1 MSRRPASATAEPT
14 SERFNPHV
22 EKLTEQ
28 QLRDAVANYYGTK
41 TVLFDK
47 ALAEKVL
54 DLNTGNRRVNKRKVE
69 RLAEQMRDGSFENTG
84 EPIII
89 SAEGVLNDG
98 QHRLLALV
106 ESDVVLD
113 MDVRFGIP
121 RRTFTKTDT
130 GSSRTGGDVLVIR
143 GVAGGAAVA
152 PALRLLV
159 LFRRGLPDAIRDFVS
174 NAEIDQA
181 YEKWKSIETI
191 GKQIAGYKF
200 PKGVRS
206 TPLLATAFMAS
217 RSPAKE
223 KLPAWLE
230 TLATGLTSSRTD
242 PGYFLRERLMHGID
256 APVGTREGLLERFA
270 LMIMSWNAF
279 AAGEG
284 VNTREF
290 RWNAT
295 GKSSK
300 PFPKVEGA
308 RL

>member
-1 MSRRPASATAEPT
+1 MSRRPPSAAAGST
-14 SERFNPHV
+14 SESINPHA

-28 QLRDAVANYYGTK
+28 EFRDAVANFYGTK

-47 ALAEKVL
+47 GLAEKVL
-54 DLNTGNRRVNKRKVE
+54 NLNTGNRRVTKRKVE
-69 RLAEQMRDGSFENTG
+69 RLAEQMRAGSFENTG

-98 QHRLLALV
+98 QHRLLALI
-106 ESDVVLD
+106 ESDTVIDL
-113 MDVRFGIP
+113 DVRFGIP
-121 RRTFTKTDT
+121 RKAFSKTDT

-152 PALRLLV
+152 PAVRLLV

-191 GKQIAGYKF
+191 GKQVAGFNF

-217 RSPAKE
+217 RSPGKD
-223 KLPAWLE
+223 KLAGWLE

-242 PGYFLRERLMHGID
+242 PRLSTSRTPD
-256 APVGTREGLLERFA
+256 A
-270 LMIMSWNAF
+270 WD
-279 AAGEG
+279 
-284 VNTREF
+284 
-290 RWNAT
+290 
-295 GKSSK
+295 
-300 PFPKVEGA
+300 
-308 RL
+308 